1 MTDKDLPKSQAEK
14 NVEADAFDLVYRGE
28 IAPGN
33 SAEEVK
39 QRVAASFNLDP
50 AAADQLFSGTQIRLK
65 RGIDKIT
72 AERILQRLTDAGA
85 IALIVPSSGQPETA
99 RQDPLSLAP
108 IVLKIA
114 TRRWCSRHR
123 WIILAWSLLELGWL
137 KRLKCQRLKLP
148 IWIPLNSHLSSQ
160 NWPSHTMLRN
170 KRQIAL
176 RDRSSPNAESV
187 FRGAFDVLQENPARQ
202 NNSL

>member
-1 MTDKDLPKSQAEK
+1 MTDKDLPKSQAVK

-50 AAADQLFSGTQIRLK
+50 AAADQLFSGTPIRLK

-108 IVLKIA
+108 LGSNVTDSAEKRNA
-114 TRRWCSRHR
+114 QVVF
-123 WIILAWSLLELGWL
+123 AASLD
-137 KRLKCQRLKLP
+137 
-148 IWIPLNSHLSSQ
+148 HLSLEPVGTRMVKETEVPKIKTPDLDTS
-160 NWPSHTMLRN
+160 
-170 KRQIAL
+170 K
-176 RDRSSPNAESV
+176 
-187 FRGAFDVLQENPARQ
+187 F
-202 NNSL
+202 SLE